1 MNCRTF
7 TKIIGFSFILAFGI
21 HGFLLADVL
30 APQSKNKPNLYLYL
44 CKWTNTPP
52 IIGNMVDKQA
62 VELFTEWIRS
72 LLK

>member
-21 HGFLLADVL
+21 HGFSLADVL
-30 APQSKNKPNLYLYL
+30 APQSKNKPNPYL

-52 IIGNMVDKQA
+52 NIDNMVDKHK
-62 VELFTEWIRS
+62 VELISEWIRS
-72 LLK
+72 LPK